1 MHAEKLSISLPA
13 ETLGFLETY
22 RTAHGVKTRSQV
34 VDMALKQMRERE
46 LESAY
51 QEAAAEADTVWEV
64 TAADGL
70 SDETW

>member
-1 MHAEKLSISLPA
+1 MPKNIHLPT
-13 ETLGFLETY
+13 ETVGFLEAY

-34 VDMALKQMRERE
+34 IDMALKQMRERE
-46 LESAY
+46 LEVAY
-51 QEAAAEADTVWEV
+51 REASVEADAAWDV

>member
-1 MHAEKLSISLPA
+1 MHAEKISISLPA
-13 ETLGFLETY
+13 ETVGFLEAY

-34 VDMALKQMRERE
+34 IDMALKQMRERE
-46 LESAY
+46 LEAAY
-51 QEAAAEADTVWEV
+51 REASAEADAVWEV